1 MKPVHASLVNLLLVF
16 YFKRIWINSRVW
28 RVSKLQL
35 DRFIEPGLRLVESV
49 PIEIG
54 LTNFESQHRFRGMC
68 ASRFYLP
75 QG

>member
-1 MKPVHASLVNLLLVF
+1 MKSVHASLVNLLLVF
-16 YFKRIWINSRVW
+16 YFKRIWINSGVW

-54 LTNFESQHRFRGMC
+54 LTDFESQHCFRRVRV
-68 ASRFYLP
+68 SWLYLL
-75 QG
+75 